1 MSNRK
6 EPDLSG
12 SVADQARSWVVELD
26 AGDVSPEDKA
36 RFARWLDEDPIH
48 RRIFDEQQQKWRQ
61 FDAARRLR
69 SLHPD
74 PTALEPSLQRKARR
88 QWMVPAA
95 LAAMLVIVACSIWL
109 LQAPSLYEFEYR
121 TGVGERRTV
130 DLPDESRM
138 TLNTGSRARIRYSGN
153 ERRIELE
160 QGEALFE
167 VEADRRRPFL
177 VIAGNG
183 TLRATGTAFSVY
195 LRGDAVEVTVTE
207 GTVEVL
213 ALVQTERKKLKPSAT
228 GSAPQGARTLGKQD
242 KIRYS
247 PQAIEATVT
256 VSPEEIER
264 TLAWRHGMLDF
275 EAKPLAEVVA
285 EANRYM
291 QDRFVIIDPAVRS
304 LEFTGYFQAGDAE
317 LLMSLLNSNEVID
330 ARRVDPRT
338 VHIAS
343 SIDSRQEH

>member
-1 MSNRK
+1 
-6 EPDLSG
+6 
-12 SVADQARSWVVELD
+12 
-26 AGDVSPEDKA
+26 
-36 RFARWLDEDPIH
+36 
-48 RRIFDEQQQKWRQ
+48 
-61 FDAARRLR
+61 
-69 SLHPD
+69 
-74 PTALEPSLQRKARR
+74 
-88 QWMVPAA
+88 
-95 LAAMLVIVACSIWL
+95 
-109 LQAPSLYEFEYR
+109 
-121 TGVGERRTV
+121 
-130 DLPDESRM
+130 
-138 TLNTGSRARIRYSGN
+138 
-153 ERRIELE
+153 
-160 QGEALFE
+160 
-167 VEADRRRPFL
+167 
-177 VIAGNG
+177 
-183 TLRATGTAFSVY
+183 
-195 LRGDAVEVTVTE
+195 
-207 GTVEVL
+207 
-213 ALVQTERKKLKPSAT
+213 LKPSAT
-228 GSAPQGARTLGKQD
+228 GSASQGARTLGKQD